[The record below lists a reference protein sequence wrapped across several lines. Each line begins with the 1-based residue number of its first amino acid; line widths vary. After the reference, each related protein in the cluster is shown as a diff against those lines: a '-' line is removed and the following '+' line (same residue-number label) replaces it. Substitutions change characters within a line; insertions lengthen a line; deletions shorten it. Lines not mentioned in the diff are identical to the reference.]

1 MGKDLTERILW
12 KQYESEKIAEK
23 IANEAIITAMWQSDL
38 TSYLTEMTK
47 IEFKMMFEDLDI
59 QDFPDA
65 EVCIKIAKWRAND
78 IIEQEKRDDIKM
90 DAYIQLRDMLSKLK
104 IENGLI
110 MNPENPG
117 FEKEE
122 KEIIYLY
129 NNPEQLRE
137 KFRSRILDLLLR
149 VYVIVAQDE
158 ELAYSQF
165 RKRLFPYLPP
175 YDVNPN

>member
-1 MGKDLTERILW
+1 
-12 KQYESEKIAEK
+12 
-23 IANEAIITAMWQSDL
+23 
-38 TSYLTEMTK
+38 
-47 IEFKMMFEDLDI
+47 
-59 QDFPDA
+59 
-65 EVCIKIAKWRAND
+65 
-78 IIEQEKRDDIKM
+78 M